1 MYSKIKNVIYFLMF
15 ILFLSYTSF
24 YYFSE
29 ENRKKIYKNRTN
41 ISANIEKE
49 VVKMPL
55 LKNDTEGI
63 IEYNSPN
70 LKNKKIK
77 KRYFW
82 DLLEKD

>member
-82 DLLEKD
+82 DLLKKD